1 MKAVVIGAG
10 AAGLMCAGGLAEA
23 GHDVVLIEKNDR
35 VGRKLFITGKGRCN
49 LTNACDARAFF
60 ENVVTNPKFLNSA
73 IYGFTP
79 SDCMQFFESLDV
91 KLKVER
97 GDRVFPVSDKS
108 NDIVKAL
115 ERYALKNGVQL
126 QLNEKA
132 EEIVVRDAVVRAV
145 KTDKSEYLCDVAV
158 IATGGI
164 TYPVTGST
172 GDGYLM
178 AQKLGH
184 RIVAP
189 VAALVPL
196 IAKGVEGLQGLSL
209 RNVGA
214 TVFSGDKKSR
224 SHFGEMLFTH
234 TGVSGPIILTLS
246 SELGKICG
254 KNTILPKGS
263 YLSVDLKPA
272 LDLQTLD
279 ARIQREISAAPK
291 ATVKTILYTMMPK
304 SLAPKVLESCGIQE
318 DTKASAVTKKQR
330 ELLAATVKDL
340 RFPLIGKEKA
350 DLGIITQGG
359 VDVAQINPKD
369 MQSKLIKGLYFAGEV
384 ADVDAYTGGF
394 NLQIAFSTAKA
405 VVRALSS

>member
-1 MKAVVIGAG
+1 MIGAG
-10 AAGLMCAGGLAEA
+10 AAGLLCAGGLAEA
-23 GHDVVLIEKNDR
+23 GHEVVLIEKNDR

-49 LTNACDARAFF
+49 LTNACDARTFL

-79 SDCMQFFESLDV
+79 SDCMQFFESLGV

-97 GDRVFPVSDKS
+97 GDRVFPASDKS

-115 ERYALKNGVQL
+115 ERYVLNNGVQL

-132 EEIVVRDAVVRAV
+132 EEIVAENAVVKAV

-184 RIVAP
+184 KVVAP

-209 RNVGA
+209 KNVSA
-214 TVFSGDKKSR
+214 TIDAGSKKTQ

-254 KNTILPKGS
+254 KSSTLPKGS

-291 ATVKTILYTMMPK
+291 ATVKTVLYTMMPK
-304 SLAPKVLESCGIQE
+304 SLAPKVLENCGIEE
-318 DTKASAVTKKQR
+318 DTKACAITKKQR
-330 ELLAATVKDL
+330 EILAATVKDL
-340 RFPLIGKEKA
+340 RFPLTGKEKS
-350 DLGIITQGG
+350 DIGIITQGG

-369 MQSKLIKGLYFAGEV
+369 MQSKIISGLYFIGEV
-384 ADVDAYTGGF
+384 SDVDAYTGGF